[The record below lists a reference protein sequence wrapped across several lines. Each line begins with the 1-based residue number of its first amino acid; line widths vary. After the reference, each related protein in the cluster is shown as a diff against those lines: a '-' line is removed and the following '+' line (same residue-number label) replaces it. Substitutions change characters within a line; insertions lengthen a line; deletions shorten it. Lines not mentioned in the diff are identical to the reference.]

1 MEDQIVTRL
10 WMASIMIVM
19 ALTALFAWYGLHR
32 SDKAAKG

>member
-19 ALTALFAWYGLHR
+19 AITALFAWYGQLR
-32 SDKAAKG
+32 SEKAAKE